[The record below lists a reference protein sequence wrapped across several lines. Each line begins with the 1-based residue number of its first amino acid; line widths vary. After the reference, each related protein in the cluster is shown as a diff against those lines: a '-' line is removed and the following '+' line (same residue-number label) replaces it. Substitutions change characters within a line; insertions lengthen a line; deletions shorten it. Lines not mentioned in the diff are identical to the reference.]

1 MDQKTANNIIT
12 GRKEYMIKVGEGKIA
27 IIKKYDDRLL
37 VRCNNRRNQFFN
49 ECNNAL
55 KTKKNHKNVKKPQNL

>member
-1 MDQKTANNIIT
+1 MDQETANHIST
-12 GRKEYMIKVGEGKIA
+12 GRKEYMIKVGDGKIA

-37 VRCNNRRNQFFN
+37 VRCNTRRNQFFN
-49 ECNNAL
+49 ECNEVL